1 MSLDPVPSSSDD
13 LPAPS
18 TPRRAPA
25 RRMTQ
30 RDLVILSLLK
40 CPQDVRPRG
49 RDMRG

>member
-18 TPRRAPA
+18 MPRGAPA
-25 RRMTQ
+25 RRMSQ

-40 CPQDVRPRG
+40 CPDDSRTRG
-49 RDMRG
+49 SGMSG